1 MLFLSSFL
9 CQDLIFA
16 AVLLGAS
23 IVLYSFFFGGV
34 WSCNFDVSLVCF
46 PSLGMFRVVTTVCLM
61 KDVHLCSNQFCEL

>member
-23 IVLYSFFFGGV
+23 IVLYSFFLVGFGAAI
-34 WSCNFDVSLVCF
+34 L
-46 PSLGMFRVVTTVCLM
+46 MFLWFVFRL
-61 KDVHLCSNQFCEL
+61 

>member
-23 IVLYSFFFGGV
+23 IVLYSFFF
-34 WSCNFDVSLVCF
+34 LVGF
-46 PSLGMFRVVTTVCLM
+46 GAAILMFLWFVFRL
-61 KDVHLCSNQFCEL
+61 